1 MIAGGEG
8 VLARNRQTLAGQ
20 SGVIRVWIAGRFF
33 RAAPRVGVWYR
44 RLYLEGGDR
53 LFIPMGSW
61 SADNHPTFPGPRF
74 ATSFFIE
81 YGRSAGVD
89 SSDQY
94 IYAVSNDGFWDCGND
109 MILGRVLKLK
119 MASLNG
125 ADWEYFRGGDGMKSS
140 AWAPHFNDAKPRR
153 PIGTSH
159 LRLRGER

>member
-1 MIAGGEG
+1 M
-8 VLARNRQTLAGQ
+8 R
-20 SGVIRVWIAGRFF
+20 
-33 RAAPRVGVWYR
+33 
-44 RLYLEGGDR
+44 
-53 LFIPMGSW
+53 SW

-74 ATSFFIE
+74 ATSSFIE

-94 IYAVSNDGFWDCGND
+94 IYAVSNDGFWGCGND

-153 PIGTSH
+153 PIGTSR
-159 LRLRGER
+159 LRLRGGEMSITRRRFLKTSAGAGATMAGARFFTGAAVGRRSAGFAAR